1 MLEEWGLLIQG
12 SSEIIKKN
20 KIKEEKGGF
29 LSMLLATLATSTL
42 VNPLAG
48 RGVIRQDEG
57 TIRAGENF

>member
-1 MLEEWGLLIQG
+1 
-12 SSEIIKKN
+12 
-20 KIKEEKGGF
+20 
-29 LSMLLATLATSTL
+29 MLLATLATSIL